1 MSNNDLKLR
10 SGQLIVPF
18 GIGQIVPN
26 KEGLSMMIGGLNLWD
41 KMLEQ
46 REAEGVKLNRDDF
59 EIYDERL
66 QKLLKVKKFIKP
78 FPYYERSTENK
89 KIKLPAVVFP
99 LWHYCNNCK
108 IMRKS
113 SLTGVDTFCIEE
125 KCRGKFRKMIPVR
138 FIAACDSGHI
148 QDIPFKEWAH
158 KNGIMCDFPKLKY
171 SASAG
176 SGSLSDIFIK
186 CINCEEQSS
195 LNGLLNVSRSEDN
208 GIVYSSS
215 LDNNLEIKCSG
226 NKPWIGQEGISSPDS
241 CDNHLQVIISGGSN
255 VHYADISS
263 ALVLPVFSEKERLNE
278 LLAPQNI
285 ESIKSL
291 MFSQSDEVVKSIL
304 SNVEGVSSNLINE
317 EELFQRIDRFLNE
330 GNQQTYNDTEIR
342 YEEYQ
347 FFKKNNNSQELKSTV
362 QLINGTDDDIFDG
375 LINSIG
381 LVEKLKEIRVFSG
394 FTRLNS
400 RNMSNRE
407 ERKEFLT
414 NKKPDWLP
422 AYEHYGEGIFI
433 EFNLSRLNEI
443 TAKFDIHPRIQNYN
457 EAQLRRDPQNYIERD
472 IDNCFIAIHTLAHV
486 LIRRLCYRCGYGSS
500 SLRERLYYSTEKN
513 TRMAGLLIYT
523 ASGDSE
529 GSLGGLVNQG
539 EILNFKNLFKE
550 ALIDAQWCS
559 SDPVCSDIG
568 DEIGQGP
575 NNVNGA
581 ACHNCCIVPET
592 SCEEFNTLLDRKI
605 LLRIFQ
611 NLID

>member
-1 MSNNDLKLR
+1 MSKNDLKLR

-46 REAEGVKLNRDDF
+46 REAEGVKLNPDDF

-99 LWHYCNNCK
+99 LWHYCSYCK

-113 SLTGVDTFCIEE
+113 SLTGVDSFCIEE
-125 KCRGKFRKMIPVR
+125 KCRGKYRKMIPVR
-138 FIAACDSGHI
+138 FIAACDAGHI

-158 KNGIMCDFPKLKY
+158 KNGIMCDSPRLKY

-186 CINCEEQSS
+186 CLNCEEKAS
-195 LNGLLNVSRSEDN
+195 LNGLLNVSRNEDD
-208 GIVYSSS
+208 GRVYSSALES
-215 LDNNLEIKCSG
+215 TLEIKCSG
-226 NKPWIGQEGISSPDS
+226 QKPWIGQEGINSPDS

-263 ALVLPVFSEKERLNE
+263 ALVLPVFNEKQRINE
-278 LLAPQNI
+278 LLVPQNI
-285 ESIKSL
+285 ESIENL
-291 MFSQSDEVVKSIL
+291 MYTQTDDVVKSIL
-304 SNVEGVSSNLINE
+304 SGVDGVSSNIINE
-317 EELFQRIDRFLNE
+317 EELFQRINNFLKE
-330 GNQQTYNDTEIR
+330 EDEQSYNDSQIR

-347 FFKKNNNSQELKSTV
+347 FFKMDNNSQELKSTV
-362 QLINGTDDDIFDG
+362 QFIKDTDDDIFDG
-375 LINSIG
+375 IIESVG

-400 RNMSNRE
+400 RNMSSKE
-407 ERKEFLT
+407 ERKDFLS
-414 NKKPDWLP
+414 NKRPDWLP

-433 EFNLSRLNEI
+433 EFNLERLNEI
-443 TAKFDIHPRIQNYN
+443 TSKFDIHPRIQNYN
-457 EAQLRRDPQNYIERD
+457 EAQLSRDPQNYIERD
-472 IDNCFIAIHTLAHV
+472 IDNCFITIHTLAHL
-486 LIRRLCYRCGYGSS
+486 LIRRLCYSCGYGSS
-500 SLRERLYYSTEKN
+500 SLRERLYYSTEQN

-539 EILNFKNLFKE
+539 EISNFKNLFKE
-550 ALIDAQWCS
+550 ALIDA
-559 SDPVCSDIG
+559 
-568 DEIGQGP
+568 
-575 NNVNGA
+575 NG
-581 ACHNCCIVPET
+581 V
-592 SCEEFNTLLDRKI
+592 LQI
-605 LLRIFQ
+605 LFVVIRRR
-611 NLID
+611 NRPRSK

>member
-138 FIAACDSGHI
+138 FIAACDAGHI

-158 KNGIMCDFPKLKY
+158 KNGVMCDSPKLKY

-186 CINCEEQSS
+186 CLNCEEQSS

-263 ALVLPVFSEKERLNE
+263 ALVLPVFSEKEKLNE

-362 QLINGTDDDIFDG
+362 QLINGTDDNIFDG

-443 TAKFDIHPRIQNYN
+443 TTKFDIHPRIQNYN

-486 LIRRLCYRCGYGSS
+486 LIRRLCYSCGYGSS